1 MFKSIISVI
10 TAFLSTRT
18 RRSNFLVLV
27 KLLVLLV
34 LLVLGYSVAFHFIME
49 REGQDHSWVSG
60 LYWTM
65 VMMSTLGLGDIT
77 FESDLGRA
85 FSLLV
90 LGTGVMFLLVLLPFT
105 FIEFF
110 YAPWM
115 QAQSA
120 ARSPR
125 EVPEGTRGHVIFTE
139 YNEIHNLLRRQ
150 LRDRGIPYF
159 ILVAKSEDA
168 LALNDLDVPSV
179 VGEHHDPGTWKAL
192 NVGQAAMVVT
202 TRSDV
207 INTNVTFTVRE
218 VSETVP
224 IVSTASSAAA
234 RDALELAG
242 VTHIL
247 RLEEMMGE
255 ALARRVNAG
264 SEAAHVIGEIHGI
277 TIAEAPVDGTDLI
290 GKSLR
295 DSGLRAD
302 TGVTVIGIWKSGMMH
317 PVDPAAPLT
326 PHCMLVLAGTTEQI
340 AAYNDRMAARR
351 QPGGKVV
358 IVGSGVVGL
367 STGIQLAERGLEY
380 TIIEKSAVRQIDREH
395 TIQGDASNFDLL
407 VKAGLHEAATVI
419 ITTHDDEINLFLTIF
434 YRRLRRSLQ
443 IISRCARASYAEKL
457 QRAGADLVLSYS
469 SMVANTLLNH
479 LRKADSLVLAEGINV
494 FSVPVPDPLVG
505 LSLAE
510 TNVRARTGCS
520 IIAVDH
526 AQGRVAN
533 PGPQFTLLPDS
544 TLVLIGSVDAED
556 RFRDAYGMRDG

>member
-1 MFKSIISVI
+1 MFKSIVSVI
-10 TAFLSTRT
+10 AAFLSTRT
-18 RRSNFLVLV
+18 RRSNFMVLV
-27 KLLVLLV
+27 KLLVLL
-34 LLVLGYSVAFHFIME
+34 LVLVIGYSIAFHFIME
-49 REGQDHSWVSG
+49 REGQDHSWLTG

-77 FESDLGRA
+77 FESDLGRG
-85 FSLLV
+85 FSIMV

-115 QAQSA
+115 QAQSS

-125 EVPEGTRGHVIFTE
+125 EVPPGTRGHVIFTE
-139 YNEIHNLLRRQ
+139 YNEIHDQLRRQ
-150 LRDRGIPYF
+150 LNDRGVSYF
-159 ILVAKSEDA
+159 ILVGKAEEA
-168 LALNDLDVPSV
+168 LALDDRDVPAV
-179 VGEHHDPGTWKAL
+179 VGEHHDPKTWEAL
-192 NVGQAAMVVT
+192 NVGEAAMVVT

-224 IVSTASSAAA
+224 VVSTASSAAA

-264 SEAAHVIGEIHGI
+264 EEAAHVIGELKGI
-277 TIAEAPVDGTDLI
+277 TIAEAPVDGTDMI

-295 DSGLRAD
+295 ESGLRED
-302 TGVTVIGIWKSGMMH
+302 TGVTVIGLWKGGALH

-326 PHCMLVLAGTTEQI
+326 PHCMLVMAGTSEQI
-340 AAYNDRMAARR
+340 AAYNERMATRR
-351 QPGGKVV
+351 VTTGKVV

-367 STGIQLAERGLEY
+367 STGAQLAERGLEY

-434 YRRLRRSLQ
+434 YRRLRRGLQ

-469 SMVANTLLNH
+469 SMVANTLMNH
-479 LRKADSLVLAEGINV
+479 LRKSDSLVLAEGLNAFTV
-494 FSVPVPDPLVG
+494 SAPDALVG
-505 LSLAE
+505 LTLADS
-510 TNVRARTGCS
+510 NVRSRTGCS
-520 IIAVDH
+520 VIAIDH
-526 AQGRVAN
+526 PQGGVAN
-533 PGPQFTLLPDS
+533 PGAGYTILPDS
-544 TLVLIGSVDAED
+544 TLVLIGSLDAED
-556 RFRDAYGMRDG
+556 RFRDTFQAS